1 LQNLGAEPF
10 SDNERDNFAEFSDL
24 YLCLLSAALDE
35 MSSSVAPQMSAIEQ
49 PCQLQDFESFPDQ
62 GLRNEETQFF

>member
-1 LQNLGAEPF
+1 VATWLPHLQNLGAEPF

-35 MSSSVAPQMSAIEQ
+35 MRSSVVPQIRERNLAAMSAAGFSSHFLIK
-49 PCQLQDFESFPDQ
+49 D
-62 GLRNEETQFF
+62 